1 MIRIAMMTLM
11 VVALTGC
18 STLDPYTGAS
28 EEDWNQADMQT
39 KLMSGFTFM
48 SQTGQSYVDA
58 RTDAADQLLVVR
70 LKKATAK
77 MWPSGERYAVNPVMF
92 ALSPDS
98 CQTIRLTAAKDVSQ
112 HSDLKT
118 CYRNA
123 ELQLDPSRWNFHFS
137 SGSLVMKSSP
147 MWSGEGMEYTDLN
160 SSGYTSLA
168 DLTIDVHLSSTN
180 A

>member
-1 MIRIAMMTLM
+1 MIKYAMMTIM
-11 VVALTGC
+11 VALTGC

-28 EEDWNQADMQT
+28 EEAWNQADMQT

-58 RTDAADQLLVVR
+58 RTDAADELLVVR

-77 MWPSGERYAVNPVMF
+77 MWPSGNRYAINPVMF
-92 ALSPDS
+92 ALSPNS
-98 CQTIRLTAAKDVSQ
+98 CQTVRLTATKDVAQ
-112 HSDLKT
+112 HSDLKA

-123 ELQLDPSRWNFHFS
+123 ELQIDPSRWNFHFAG
-137 SGSLVMKSSP
+137 GSLVMKSSP
-147 MWSGEGMEYTDLN
+147 MWSGDGMEYTDLA
-160 SSGYTSLA
+160 SSGYTGLA
-168 DLTIDVHLSSTN
+168 DLTVDVQLSSAN